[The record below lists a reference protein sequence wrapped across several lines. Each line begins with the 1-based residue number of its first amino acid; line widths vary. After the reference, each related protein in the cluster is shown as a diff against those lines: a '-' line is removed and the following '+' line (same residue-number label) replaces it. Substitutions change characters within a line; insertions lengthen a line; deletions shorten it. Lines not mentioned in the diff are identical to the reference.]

1 MGTRVKPL
9 KLPAAG
15 FVLWG
20 VHLYLMK
27 SCPSHSSAS
36 QRADLR
42 AHCCGAK
49 KTKWSWKLLGASSQG
64 PATSPREWSQCP
76 RTQRHSENSL
86 WVWTLFS
93 NNGMWRNA
101 SWGLDEAVF
110 FFQLKLTLLTAESW
124 ERMSSSFA
132 CLLFTQTVTCF
143 ISIFQKHAG
152 SLPLNDH
159 PLNIPNFYI
168 FLNYKMLQSQQT
180 SRHPTLNGL
189 EGTVE
194 LACCLNQMT

>member
-110 FFQLKLTLLTAESW
+110 FFPVEIDSSDRW
-124 ERMSSSFA
+124 ELREDVVFI
-132 CLLFTQTVTCF
+132 CLLAFHTDGHMFYLHISKTCWF
-143 ISIFQKHAG
+143 PAS
-152 SLPLNDH
+152 
-159 PLNIPNFYI
+159 
-168 FLNYKMLQSQQT
+168 
-180 SRHPTLNGL
+180 
-189 EGTVE
+189 
-194 LACCLNQMT
+194 